1 MSAPSPS
8 PSIERIMG
16 LAPLQ
21 RAILFHALAAP
32 DSLAYFEQIVCRLSG
47 ELAPDRFR
55 EALAAL
61 IARHDALRCGFVTR
75 GQKEPRQIVFD
86 AATVPLSVEDWRHF
100 SLERREDERARLL
113 DRERREGFRFN
124 RAPLMRMVLIREEEA
139 VWTLVW
145 SHHHIVLDGWSVAV
159 LLEDFFA
166 LLADPCRRLPP
177 PARFED
183 YIAWVGRQDPGPSA
197 AAWRNILHGAVMPT
211 PLGIDS
217 AARRGR
223 SGQCMRALHAQLPVD
238 AVTRAAT
245 AARVTVGTVLTGAFG
260 LLLSRLARTDD
271 VVLGMVLSGRQ
282 APVEGIERMVGL
294 LANSV
299 PLRLVIPPD
308 QSIIDWLADVQRR
321 QHELHTLAHCAI
333 ADIRAWAG
341 VPTDR
346 PLFECLVAVDNFP
359 VRAGLDI
366 GDAGLS
372 LSDAYQEEHTELPL
386 VLTFVPTSDRIGVK
400 LGIDE
405 ARIDPETAANLLR
418 SLTHVLHEI
427 AERPAA
433 PTSDIGLRPDI
444 ASRPGRGGGTDAVSD
459 ASLGEMFLNVAAR
472 HGSRTAVTDADGSV
486 TYASLAARARAIAG
500 QLVQR
505 GMEPGDRVALLL
517 DRDATQV
524 AAILGVLLAGGCYVP
539 LDSTHPPD
547 RLAHIVSDSG
557 ARHILAVSST
567 IVCLPEAQGAI
578 LLDEAPSESVDIGEL
593 RPVSAALPAYLVYTS
608 GSTGAPKGVVVS
620 HRNVRR
626 LFDVTRSVFGFAETD
641 VWSSTHSFAFDFSTW
656 ELWGALLH
664 GGRVVL
670 VPRDVA
676 RDPEALLALLAAE
689 RVTMLSQTPS
699 SFRLLDAADASAR
712 PNLALRHVVF
722 GGEALHGRDL
732 VAWVARRGDAAPCLT
747 NMYGITETTVHATV
761 RRLRRTDLATD
772 LSLIGAPLDDLDI
785 RLVDRLGHDVPD
797 GATGEILVSG
807 AGVAL
812 GYHGRP
818 DLTRERFRGDENA
831 RVYHSGDLAWRLS
844 TGELVFAGRSDAQ
857 IKIRGHRIE
866 PNEVRAAL
874 LGHPAVRD
882 AFVMAESGVA
892 DPRLIA
898 WFVPE
903 SDCAIEVD
911 ALRSHLGARLPAHE
925 IPSLLV
931 RSPPFALTANGKLDL
946 AALPPPVRSDEPVR
960 RPPFTQAQ
968 TMLCEIWQEV
978 LQVEAVGITDDYFA
992 LGGDSIRSI
1001 RIAGLARE
1009 RGVSIDIV
1017 DLFRLRTIEAILQA
1031 ERSSDDVE
1039 PALAARKPFSMID
1052 EAEQR
1057 LLPDGIEDAYPLARL
1072 QAGMLFHTQSEDGR
1086 RLYHDVF
1093 CFHVKAHLRL
1103 DAVTSA
1109 LETLVASHPVLRTS
1123 FLIDGGERPLQLVH
1137 ATAVPEL
1144 QVEDLRDLDPSER
1157 DDRFTSLL
1165 DRLRDHPFDPSRP
1178 MLMRVVVQR
1187 LGDEQWQIGGAVHHA
1202 ILDGWSVATW
1212 LSQLVLL
1219 SSGRAIEAPTTP
1231 YREFIRLEQAAIANP
1246 DDARFWNGVVDGA
1259 PLTAVPSW
1267 PHPAHVSGLSRV
1279 GKHERTLP
1287 GRVADG
1293 LHALARRHRLPLKSL
1308 VLAIHARVLALVCGQ
1323 DEILSGLVSNGRPPA
1338 ADGGEMLGLFLNT
1351 VPFRLR
1357 VGEKSW
1363 LALAADAARAEEDL
1377 LSHRRYPMAEM
1388 LRGRSGDALF
1398 ETSFNFVDFH
1408 AYSVSAHQD
1417 HLTILGARSVEAFEM
1432 PCATTFS
1439 VARDGVEEGLTLGL
1453 SYDRGAF
1460 PDMQIAWLADLY
1472 ERAAEDFVAVPD
1484 GTWRDDPLAQPE
1496 GLAAVRRR
1504 AGGFKRPVLSGDLLA
1519 QFKAVVARQP
1529 DRHAVRGHDGALD
1542 FMTLDVRSDRIA
1554 AGLTVRGVGPDRIVA
1569 LAFEPGDTRMVV
1581 ALLGV
1586 FKAGGASFLL
1596 DLSLPDAR
1604 RRRMLE
1610 AAQPW
1615 VLLGTAATLAVL
1627 PNGFEDASLDE
1638 LLAEARPALTALC
1651 VPDEALAY
1659 LIFTSGSTGVP
1670 KAVGIPRSALSN
1682 HMAWLR
1688 RRFPLTDTDV
1698 VLQKTPVG
1706 FDASVWEFW
1715 APLTEGA
1722 VLSLAPARASRE
1734 TDALCDAVAQSK
1746 ATVLQIVPSLLD
1758 TLLDD
1763 ESAVAKLGTLSRVF
1777 VGGEALRAATAQRF
1791 LRTLPARLINLY
1803 GPAETTIDATSAVIE
1818 PASAEPSLGQA
1829 VDNTFAF
1836 VLDDR
1841 LRPVAPGVS
1850 GEIWIGGAAVGR
1862 GYQDRPGETARRFR
1876 PDHLT
1881 GLPGARLYRTGDRAR
1896 HLPDGRLLFIGRA
1909 DNQVKLRGWRVE
1921 LGEVESL
1928 LLTHPAVRRCAVIA
1942 CDGRDGATRLVAFV
1956 ERQRA
1961 YRGGTTD
1968 YRAFLRDML
1977 PVSLLPGA
1985 VHEIDEWP
1993 LLANGKT
2000 DRGGFPDFGER
2011 VARLPHREP
2020 MTPAQQILAGIW
2032 RELLPGD
2039 GTIGVDDDFFE
2050 LGGDSII
2057 GLQITSRARRHGL
2070 LLSPRDVFEHPT
2082 IAALASVA
2090 GRRDVKEAPPA
2101 PAGPVPLT
2109 PAQAW
2114 FFSLEQPVPAH
2125 WNQAFLLR
2133 IPGLKAD
2140 IVEAAMCQI
2149 LGAHEAFR
2157 LRFEIGRSG
2166 VVQELTPTVAD
2177 AERWFQSVSD
2187 GGEHDALRWIASA
2200 AQENLDLASA
2210 PLLRAVHIHG
2220 LADGSNRL
2228 LLVMHHLIV
2237 DGVSWRVLM
2246 ADLVAAFG
2254 GTDIERPEI
2263 GFAGW
2268 ARSIAATPPISGDEA
2283 DYWRGIV
2290 PRALEAGRLR
2300 PAGSALPLYR
2310 DMRTIER
2317 SLDAFS
2323 TVALLRNG
2331 ASRLRASAQEIMVAA
2346 VATAILQS
2354 TGGHSVGMTV
2364 EHHGRVGDEDAAIAR
2379 SVGWFTTLYPLLI
2392 TDLDVPWPVRRLRT
2406 VKKAMRTVPNVGRG
2420 FGRLAQDEGP
2430 GSPSSFL
2437 LPDISFNYLG
2447 QTEGALDAAAGVG
2460 VAPEP
2465 VGATEAGSNR
2475 RPHALEIVALV
2486 VDGRLLVRWMF
2497 DANCPG
2503 EAAVQAMA
2511 DRAMAELAGLLAAE
2525 EPDDAALASDF
2536 PLVTLDDDFVAKAL
2550 GGAQIAD
2557 IWSPTAMQEGMLFH
2571 SRAAGRAAGL
2581 YLEQIVATIEGPC
2594 DEALLAEA
2602 WSLTYAR
2609 HDALHVGFTHCET
2622 GRPVQLVHH
2631 PRPIE
2636 WTVREIPGT
2645 DGTDEALERFLDE
2658 DRARGFDLEQPPLM
2672 RLTMLRSS
2680 GTRSRLVWTHHHTLL
2695 DGWSMAIVFSEV
2707 ATCYAAL
2714 LRGAQPVLPPPPS
2727 FAGFMSALHRRT
2739 RPRKQSEDFW
2749 TGLLGRSHEP
2759 LDLGFDP
2766 PARSPQPRRTRRRID
2781 PSLSGGIG
2789 VLAAREHVT
2798 VSTVIQGAYALLL
2811 SRIARTD
2818 DVAFGVTLSGRTE
2831 HVADVERMVGLMI
2844 STLPIRVDCAPHLT
2858 PGDFLRG
2865 LFAVQNAI
2873 ADHTHTNLAD
2883 IQAWSGASAQQPL
2896 FETVYIYENYPVDS
2910 LASTGPDGLQVTA
2923 IDMREAS
2930 NYPLTLY
2937 VEPHPDGIVLT
2948 GLHDEHRFPAARA
2961 ETILDALET
2970 IIAGLA
2976 GADVGAI
2983 GALALGPP
2991 DRPDAGPREADTLVA
3006 MLDRACMGDAA
3017 PKIVGPDRTS
3027 SRTDLLRQAGALA
3040 AHLRTCGAGTGT
3052 VVAVCLPRGVDL
3064 IAGLLGVMMSGA
3076 AYLPIDPT
3084 LPDERGAM
3092 MLEDAMPVAIVMPPG
3107 SAIATPPGL
3116 PRIAPT
3122 AGSDHDGGGLPRPHG
3137 EDLAYTIFT
3146 SGSTGRPKG
3155 VEVRHGALANVLADF
3170 TGRFPMTGKD
3180 VLLSVTTV
3188 SFDIAALEFF
3198 LPLVTGATL
3207 VIASSE
3213 TAASGIALMEE
3224 IERHCVT
3231 VLQATPAT
3239 WRLLIAA
3246 GWQPRPG
3253 FRAWC
3258 GGEMLPR
3265 DVAGGLLARG
3275 VDVVNVYGPT
3285 ETTIWSA
3292 ARHVGEPETCGHIG
3306 GPVRDTQLHVVDPCG
3321 HAVPPGIAGELMIGG
3336 AGLARGYLRAPGST
3350 ARSFRPDPFSAEPG
3364 ARLYATGD
3372 LAIRCRNGEI
3382 RLLGRTDDQ
3391 IKISGWRIELGD
3403 VEHALRH
3410 VPGVADAAVSVMR
3423 SADGQPSG
3431 LAAHLVADQAGPTP
3445 DEASVLGT
3453 LSGTLPRYMMPRRV
3467 FPIEALP
3474 RTASGKLDRRALQ
3487 DRGAVPP
3494 SDVARRSTR
3503 GTVEEAVCALWSDLL
3518 GSANIHPDSDFFAHG
3533 GNSLLLT
3540 RVHARI
3546 IRIFGVEPPL
3556 GEMLTSQTP
3565 ALMAALVE
3573 SLGAPSGQAASKARA
3588 YLRLRGMTEAE
3599 RDELRRART
3608 ERLDSSPTHEDTHAD

>member
-1 MSAPSPS
+1 
-8 PSIERIMG
+8 MG

-47 ELAPDRFR
+47 KLDPDRFR

-61 IARHDALRCGFVTR
+61 VARHDALRCGFVTR
-75 GQKEPRQIVFD
+75 GQKEPRQIVFE
-86 AATVPLSVEDWRHF
+86 AADVPLSIEDWRH
-100 SLERREDERARLL
+100 LAPERREDERVRLL

-124 RAPLMRMVLIREEEA
+124 RAPLMRMVLIREEDA
-139 VWTLVW
+139 AWTLVW
-145 SHHHIVLDGWSVAV
+145 SHHHIILDGWSVAI

-166 LLADPCRRLPP
+166 LLADPRRLLPP
-177 PARFED
+177 PARFGD
-183 YIAWVGRQDPGPSA
+183 YVAWIGQQDPGPSA
-197 AAWRNILHGAVMPT
+197 AAWRSLLHGAVMPT
-211 PLGIDS
+211 PLGIDG
-217 AARRGR
+217 ATRRGR
-223 SGQCMRALHAQLPVD
+223 SGQRMRAIHAQLPAD
-238 AVTRAAT
+238 AVARAAA

-260 LLLSRLARTDD
+260 LLLSRLVRTDD
-271 VVLGMVLSGRQ
+271 VVLGMVMSGRQ
-282 APVEGIERMVGL
+282 APVKGVERMVGL
-294 LANSV
+294 LANSL
-299 PLRLVIPPD
+299 PLRLAIPPD
-308 QSIIDWLADVQRR
+308 QSCVDWLADVQRR
-321 QHELHTLAHCAI
+321 QHELHALAHCAI

-359 VRAGLDI
+359 VQAGLDL
-366 GDAGLS
+366 GGTGLS
-372 LSDAYQEEHTELPL
+372 LSDARQEEHTELPL
-386 VLTFVPTSDRIGVK
+386 VLTFVPAADRISVK

-405 ARIDPETAANLLR
+405 ARIDAETAANLLQ
-418 SLTHVLHEI
+418 SLSHVLREI
-427 AERPAA
+427 AKRPAA
-433 PTSDIGLRPDI
+433 PTSSIGLKPKAVPRP
-444 ASRPGRGGGTDAVSD
+444 RRGDGTGATAD
-459 ASLGEMFLNVAAR
+459 ASLGEMFLDVAAR
-472 HGSRTAVTDADGSV
+472 HGSRPAVTDANGSV
-486 TYASLAARARAIAG
+486 TYAVLAARAGAIARR
-500 QLVQR
+500 LVQR
-505 GMEPGDRVALLL
+505 GMVPGDRVALLL
-517 DRDATQV
+517 ERDATQA

-557 ARHILAVSST
+557 ARHILAVSGT
-567 IVCLPEAQGAI
+567 VACLPQAHGAI
-578 LLDEAPSESVDIGEL
+578 LLDEASGGDTHAGEL
-593 RPVSAALPAYLVYTS
+593 RPVSAAQPAYLLYTS
-608 GSTGAPKGVVVS
+608 GSTGTPKGVVVS

-626 LFDVTRSVFGFAETD
+626 LFDVTRSAFGFAETD
-641 VWSSTHSFAFDFSTW
+641 VWSATHSFAFDFSTW

-670 VPRDVA
+670 VSREVA
-676 RDPEALLALLAAE
+676 RDPDALLALLAAE

-732 VAWVARRGDAAPCLT
+732 AAWVARRGDATPCLT
-747 NMYGITETTVHATV
+747 NMYGITEITVHATM
-761 RRLRRTDLATD
+761 RRLRRMDLGTD

-785 RLVDRLGHDVPD
+785 RLVDPLGHEVPD
-797 GATGEILVSG
+797 GATGEILVGG

-818 DLTRERFRGDENA
+818 DLTRERFQGEGDS
-831 RVYHSGDLAWRLS
+831 RIYHSGDLARRLS
-844 TGELVFAGRSDAQ
+844 TGELAFVGRSDGQ

-874 LGHPAVRD
+874 LGHAAVRD
-882 AFVMAESGVA
+882 AFVAAESGVA

-903 SDCAIEVD
+903 ADCAIEVD
-911 ALRSHLGARLPAHE
+911 ALRRHLGARLPAHE
-925 IPSLLV
+925 VPSLLV

-946 AALPPPVRSDEPVR
+946 AALPPPVRSDEPIR
-960 RPPFTQAQ
+960 REPRTQAQ
-968 TMLCEIWQEV
+968 ATLCEVWQEV
-978 LQVEAVGITDDYFA
+978 LQVEAVGVADDYFA

-1001 RIAGLARE
+1001 RIAGLTRE
-1009 RGVSIDIV
+1009 RGVPVDIV

-1031 ERSSDDVE
+1031 DRPAGDAE
-1039 PALAARKPFSMID
+1039 PAPAARQPFSMID

-1057 LLPDGIEDAYPLARL
+1057 LLPDGVEDAYPLARL

-1093 CFHVKAHLRL
+1093 CFHVRAHLRL
-1103 DAVTSA
+1103 DAVASA
-1109 LETLVASHPVLRTS
+1109 LETLAASHPVLRTS
-1123 FLIDGGERPLQLVH
+1123 FLLDGVERPLQLVH

-1144 QVEDLRDLDPSER
+1144 VVEDLRGLDPSER
-1157 DDRFTSLL
+1157 EDRFASLL
-1165 DRLRDHPFDPSRP
+1165 DRLRDRPFDPSRP
-1178 MLMRVVVQR
+1178 MLMRVVVQD
-1187 LGDEQWQIGGAVHHA
+1187 LGNEQWQIGGAVHHA

-1212 LSQLVLL
+1212 LSQLVML
-1219 SSGRAIEAPTTP
+1219 SSGRAIEAPVTP
-1231 YREFIRLEQAAIANP
+1231 YREFVRLEQAAIANP
-1246 DDARFWNGVVDGA
+1246 EDARFWNGIVDGA
-1259 PLTAVPSW
+1259 PFTAVPGW
-1267 PHPAHVSGLSRV
+1267 PRLARVSGLSRV

-1293 LHALARRHRLPLKSL
+1293 LHALARRHKLPLKSL
-1308 VLAIHARVLALVCGQ
+1308 LLAIHARVLALACGQ
-1323 DEILSGLVSNGRPPA
+1323 DEILTGLVSNGRPPV
-1338 ADGGEMLGLFLNT
+1338 ADGGEMLGLFLNM

-1357 VGEKSW
+1357 ISETPW
-1363 LALAADAARAEEDL
+1363 LALAADAARAEEHL
-1377 LSHRRYPMAEM
+1377 LPHRRYPMAEM

-1408 AYSVSAHQD
+1408 AYSASAHQD

-1439 VARDGVEEGLTLGL
+1439 VARDGVEDGLTLGL
-1453 SYDRGAF
+1453 SYDRGTF
-1460 PDMQIAWLADLY
+1460 PDAQIAWLADLY
-1472 ERAAEDFVAVPD
+1472 ERAAEDFAAVPD
-1484 GTWRDDPLAQPE
+1484 GTWHDDPLAGPE
-1496 GLAAVRRR
+1496 DLAAVRRR
-1504 AGGFKRPVLSGDLLA
+1504 AGGLKQTVPPGDLLA

-1529 DRHAVRGHDGALD
+1529 NRHAVRGYDGALD
-1542 FMTLDVRSDRIA
+1542 FMTLDLRSDQVA
-1554 AGLTVRGVGPDRIVA
+1554 AGLAARGVGPDRIVA
-1569 LAFEPGDTRMVV
+1569 LAFEPGDTRIAI
-1581 ALLGV
+1581 ALLGIL
-1586 FKAGGASFLL
+1586 KSGGASFSL

-1604 RRRMLE
+1604 KRRMLE
-1610 AAQPW
+1610 AARPC

-1627 PNGFEDASLDE
+1627 PGGGEGACLDD
-1638 LLAEARPALTALC
+1638 LLSEERPAPAGPC
-1651 VPDEALAY
+1651 SPDEALAY

-1670 KAVGIPRSALSN
+1670 KAVGISRGALSN

-1688 RRFPLTDTDV
+1688 RRFPLTDADV

-1722 VLSLAPARASRE
+1722 VLALAPAPASRE
-1734 TDALCDAVAQSK
+1734 AEALCDAVAQSK

-1758 TLLDD
+1758 ALLDD
-1763 ESAVAKLGTLSRVF
+1763 EGAVAKLGSLSRVF
-1777 VGGEALRAATAQRF
+1777 VGGEPLRAATAQRF
-1791 LRTLPARLINLY
+1791 FQMLPARLVNLY
-1803 GPAETTIDATSAVIE
+1803 GPAETTIDATAAVIE
-1818 PASAEPSLGQA
+1818 PMSAEPPLGQPI
-1829 VDNTFAF
+1829 DNAFAF

-1841 LRPVAPGVS
+1841 LRPVAPGLP

-1862 GYQDRPGETARRFR
+1862 GYQNQPGETARCFR

-1881 GLPGARLYRTGDRAR
+1881 GLPGARLYRTGDHAR
-1896 HLPDGRLLFIGRA
+1896 RLPDGRLLFIGRA

-1928 LLTHPAVRRCAVIA
+1928 LSTHPAVRRCAVIA
-1942 CDGRDGATRLVAFV
+1942 CGGQDGATRLVAFI
-1956 ERQRA
+1956 EPQRA

-1977 PVSLLPGA
+1977 PASLLPGA

-2000 DRGGFPDFGER
+2000 DRNGFPDPGGR
-2011 VARLPHREP
+2011 VARLPRREP
-2020 MTPAQQILAGIW
+2020 ATPTQQILAGIW

-2039 GTIGVDDDFFE
+2039 GTIGLDDDFFE

-2082 IAALASVA
+2082 VAALASAA
-2090 GRRDVKEAPPA
+2090 GCRKGKETLPA
-2101 PAGPVPLT
+2101 PVGPVPLT

-2133 IPGLKAD
+2133 IPQVKAGL
-2140 IVEAAMCQI
+2140 VEAA
-2149 LGAHEAFR
+2149 LHRVLEAHEAFR
-2157 LRFEIGRSG
+2157 LRFETGRSG
-2166 VVQELTPTVAD
+2166 VVQELTPAVAG
-2177 AERWFQSVSD
+2177 AGRWFRSLPVPD
-2187 GGEHDALRWIASA
+2187 GDEHDALRRVADA
-2200 AQENLDLASA
+2200 AQEDLDLAST
-2210 PLLRAVHIHG
+2210 PLLRAVHVHG
-2220 LADGSNRL
+2220 LADGSDRL

-2246 ADLVAAFG
+2246 ADLAAAFAG
-2254 GTDIERPEI
+2254 ADIERPEI

-2268 ARSIAATPPISGDEA
+2268 ARSAAAAPPVSDDEA
-2283 DYWRGIV
+2283 DYWRRVV

-2300 PAGSALPLYR
+2300 PGGSAFPLYR
-2310 DMRTIER
+2310 DMRTTER
-2317 SLDAFS
+2317 LLDEAS
-2323 TVALLRNG
+2323 TAGLLRDG

-2346 VATAILQS
+2346 VAAAVLRS
-2354 TGGHSVGMTV
+2354 VGGHSVGMTV

-2392 TDLDVPWPVRRLRT
+2392 EHLDVPSPVCRLRA
-2406 VKKAMRTVPNVGRG
+2406 VKKAMRTVPNAGRG
-2420 FGRLAQDEGP
+2420 FGRLSQGGMGP
-2430 GSPSSFL
+2430 GSSSYQ

-2447 QTEGALDAAAGVG
+2447 QTEGALDAAAGIGIAPESVG
-2460 VAPEP
+2460 V
-2465 VGATEAGSNR
+2465 TEAGSNR

-2503 EAAVQAMA
+2503 EAAVQAVA
-2511 DRAMAELAGLLAAE
+2511 DQAMAEIAGLLAAE
-2525 EPDDAALASDF
+2525 GPDDAALASDF
-2536 PLVTLDDDFVAKAL
+2536 PLAALDDGFVARTL

-2571 SRAAGRAAGL
+2571 SRAAGQAAGL

-2594 DEALLAEA
+2594 DEVLLAKA

-2609 HDALHVGFTHCET
+2609 HDALHVGFTHCGT
-2622 GRPVQLVHH
+2622 GQPVQLVHY
-2631 PRPIE
+2631 PRPLE
-2636 WTVREIPGT
+2636 WTVREIPET
-2645 DGTDEALERFLDE
+2645 ERPDEALERFLAE
-2658 DRARGFDLEQPPLM
+2658 DRARGFDLERPPLM
-2672 RLTMLRSS
+2672 RFTMLRFS
-2680 GTRSRLVWTHHHTLL
+2680 GDRSRLVWTHHHALL

-2707 ATCYAAL
+2707 AACYAAL
-2714 LRGAQPVLPPPPS
+2714 LRGAQPALPAPPS
-2727 FAGFMSALHRRT
+2727 FAGFMSALHRHR
-2739 RPRKQSEDFW
+2739 RPREQSEDFW
-2749 TGLLGRSHEP
+2749 TKLLGRTREP

-2766 PARSPQPRRTRRRID
+2766 PARLPQPRRTRCRID
-2781 PSLSGGIG
+2781 SSLSDGIG

-2798 VSTVIQGAYALLL
+2798 VSTVVQGAYALLL
-2811 SRIARTD
+2811 SRIARTSN
-2818 DVAFGVTLSGRTE
+2818 VVFGVTFSGRTE

-2844 STLPIRVDCAPHLT
+2844 STLPVRVDCAPDLA

-2865 LFAVQNAI
+2865 LFALQNAV
-2873 ADHTHTNLAD
+2873 AEHTHTSLAD
-2883 IQAWSGASAQQPL
+2883 IQTWSGASAQHPL
-2896 FETVYIYENYPVDS
+2896 FETVYIHESYPVDS
-2910 LASTGPDGLQVTA
+2910 LASIGPNGLQVAA
-2923 IDMREAS
+2923 IDIREAS

-2937 VEPHPDGIVLT
+2937 VEPYPDGIVLT
-2948 GLHDEHRFPAARA
+2948 ALHDEHRFPAARA
-2961 ETILDALET
+2961 EAFLDALET
-2970 IIAGLA
+2970 VIGGLV
-2976 GADVGAI
+2976 GADAGAI
-2983 GALALGPP
+2983 GALALGP
-2991 DRPDAGPREADTLVA
+2991 RNRSDAGLREADTLVA
-3006 MLDRACMGDAA
+3006 MLDRACMEEGE
-3017 PKIVGPDRTS
+3017 PRVVGPDRTS

-3040 AHLRTCGAGTGT
+3040 AHLRTRGAGTGA

-3064 IAGLLGVMMSGA
+3064 LASLLGVAMSGA
-3076 AYLPIDPT
+3076 AYLPIDPA
-3084 LPDERGAM
+3084 LPAERRAM
-3092 MLEDAMPVAIVMPPG
+3092 MIEDAMPIAVVTLPG
-3107 SAIATPPGL
+3107 SHIAMPPGL
-3116 PRIAPT
+3116 PRIAPVT
-3122 AGSDHDGGGLPRPHG
+3122 GSDHDGGGLPRPHC

-3170 TGRFPMTGKD
+3170 AGRFPMTGKD

-3188 SFDIAALEFF
+3188 SFDIAALELF

-3207 VIASSE
+3207 VIASPE
-3213 TAASGIALMEE
+3213 TAASGVALMEE
-3224 IERHCVT
+3224 IERHRVT

-3253 FRAWC
+3253 FRGWC

-3265 DVAGGLLARG
+3265 DVAGELLSRG
-3275 VDVVNVYGPT
+3275 VHVVNVYGPT

-3306 GPVRDTQLHVVDPCG
+3306 GPVRGTQLHVVDPCG

-3336 AGLARGYLRAPGST
+3336 AGLARGYLRAPGRT

-3372 LAIRCRNGEI
+3372 LAIRCRNGDI

-3391 IKISGWRIELGD
+3391 VKVNGWRIEFGD
-3403 VEHALRH
+3403 VEHALRQ

-3423 SADGQPSG
+3423 SADGPPSG
-3431 LAAHLVADQAGPTP
+3431 LAAHVVANPAGPAP
-3445 DEASVLGT
+3445 DEASVLGM
-3453 LSGTLPRYMMPRRV
+3453 LSATLPRYMVPRRV
-3467 FPIEALP
+3467 FPLASLP
-3474 RTASGKLDRRALQ
+3474 RTANGKLDREALQ
-3487 DRGAVPP
+3487 DRVAVSPG
-3494 SDVARRSTR
+3494 DVARRPAR
-3503 GTVEEAVCALWSDLL
+3503 GAVEKAVCALWSDLL
-3518 GSANIHPDSDFFAHG
+3518 GSPDIHPDSDFLSHG

-3540 RVHARI
+3540 RLHARI

-3556 GEMLTSQTP
+3556 GEMLASQTP
-3565 ALMAALVE
+3565 ALLAALVE
-3573 SLGAPSGQAASKARA
+3573 SLDAQTCQAASKARA
-3588 YLRLRGMTEAE
+3588 YLRLRGMTDAE
-3599 RDELRRART
+3599 RDELRRTRA
-3608 ERLDSSPTHEDTHAD
+3608 ERLDQSRTREDTHAD